1 MYLQDKDHIRSL
13 YNIIRGNILN
23 KAGNIS
29 PNDITILGFTT
40 GLLRTFDAY
49 YRYACRE
56 KPIVCSKR

>member
-49 YRYACRE
+49 
-56 KPIVCSKR
+56 